1 MSVVWVG
8 VWFGVGYGL
17 VVGRGRD
24 RCRENAWVELGLL
37 VCAVGLG
44 VGLFSVGGD
53 VASGWD
59 EVWVHGVV
67 VGVGV
72 GVGGA

>member
-1 MSVVWVG
+1 MLVVWVG
-8 VWFGVGYGL
+8 VWVGVGNGL
-17 VVGRGRD
+17 VVGCGQD
-24 RCRENAWVELGLL
+24 KCLESAWVELGLL

-59 EVWVHGVV
+59 DVWVRGAIVD
-67 VGVGV
+67 VGM